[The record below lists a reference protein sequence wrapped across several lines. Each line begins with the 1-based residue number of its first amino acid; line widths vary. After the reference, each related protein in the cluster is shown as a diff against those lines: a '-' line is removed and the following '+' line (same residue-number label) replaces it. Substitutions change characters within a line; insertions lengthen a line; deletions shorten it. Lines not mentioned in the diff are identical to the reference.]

1 MKKLLL
7 ALVHVGAL
15 VGLQT
20 VHYSHAAQ
28 GDELNGT
35 LKKIKEKGVIVLGV
49 RDSTKPFSYLNDKQD
64 YEGYA
69 VDLCLSIAKT
79 IQRKLGMSQLTIS
92 MVPVTSSSRI
102 PLIQNGT
109 VDIECG
115 NTTNTAE
122 RQNIVEFSPT
132 YYVSGSRLLS
142 KRASNIQS
150 LADLRG
156 KKLAINSGT
165 THIKMVT
172 MLNDEQKLGID
183 IIASRDTAEGML
195 AVETGRAVAFMND
208 DIVLASLAGGS
219 KIKNELVVGKDA
231 LSVEP
236 FGLIYRKND
245 PAFKQVVDGSIAN
258 IFKSGDINKIY
269 AKWFQSPALPHG
281 QNLNWPMSPETQ
293 AAIAKISNSPNPAD
307 YAPLPKE
314 QLSLVRKK

>member
-1 MKKLLL
+1 MKKIVM
-7 ALVHVGAL
+7 ALCLMSSQVVHIA
-15 VGLQT
+15 
-20 VHYSHAAQ
+20 HAAP
-28 GDELNGT
+28 DEDLTGT
-35 LKKIKEKGVIVLGV
+35 LKKIKEKGVLVLGV
-49 RDSTKPFSYLNDKQD
+49 RDSTKPFSYLNDKQS

-69 VDLCLSIAKT
+69 VDLCLAIAKN
-79 IQRKLGMSQLTIS
+79 IQRKLGVSQLTIS
-92 MVPVTSSSRI
+92 MLPVTSSSRI

-132 YYVSGSRLLS
+132 YYVSGSRILS
-142 KRASNIQS
+142 KRSSNIKT

-165 THIKMVT
+165 THIKMVST
-172 MLNDEQKLGID
+172 LNDEQKLGID

-195 AVETGRAVAFMND
+195 LVETGRAAAFIND

-219 KIKNELVVGKDA
+219 KISSELVVGKEA

-245 PAFKQVVDGSIAN
+245 PAFKQIVDTSIST

-293 AAIAKISNSPNPAD
+293 AAIAKITNSPNPAD
-307 YAPLPKE
+307 YAAIPKE
-314 QLSLVRKK
+314 QLSTIKKK

>member
-1 MKKLLL
+1 ML
-7 ALVHVGAL
+7 
-15 VGLQT
+15 
-20 VHYSHAAQ
+20 
-28 GDELNGT
+28 
-35 LKKIKEKGVIVLGV
+35 
-49 RDSTKPFSYLNDKQD
+49 
-64 YEGYA
+64 
-69 VDLCLSIAKT
+69 
-79 IQRKLGMSQLTIS
+79 
-92 MVPVTSSSRI
+92 PVTSSSRI

-132 YYVSGSRLLS
+132 YYVSGSRILS
-142 KRASNIQS
+142 KRSGNINA
-150 LADLRG
+150 LGDLRG

-165 THIKMVT
+165 THIKMVST
-172 MLNDEQKLGID
+172 LNDEQKLGID

-195 AVETGRAVAFMND
+195 LVETGRAAAFIND

-219 KIKNELVVGKDA
+219 KISSELVVGKEA

-245 PAFKQVVDGSIAN
+245 PAFKQIVDMSISN

-293 AAIAKISNSPNPAD
+293 AAIAKITNSPNPAD
-307 YAPLPKE
+307 YAAIPKE
-314 QLSLVRKK
+314 QLSTIRKK

>member
-1 MKKLLL
+1 MKKIIMALCLLSSQV
-7 ALVHVGAL
+7 VHIA
-15 VGLQT
+15 
-20 VHYSHAAQ
+20 HAAA
-28 GDELNGT
+28 DEELTGT
-35 LKKIKEKGVIVLGV
+35 LKKIKEKGVLVLGV
-49 RDSTKPFSYLNDKQD
+49 RDSTKPFSYLNDKQS

-69 VDLCLSIAKT
+69 VDLCLAIAKN
-79 IQRKLGMSQLTIS
+79 IQRKLGMSQLNIA
-92 MVPVTSSSRI
+92 MLPVTSSSRI

-132 YYVSGSRLLS
+132 YYVSGSRILS
-142 KRASNIQS
+142 KRSSNITT

-165 THIKMVT
+165 THIKMVST
-172 MLNDEQKLGID
+172 LNDEQKLGID

-195 AVETGRAVAFMND
+195 LVETGRAAAFIND

-219 KIKNELVVGKDA
+219 KISNELVVGKEA

-245 PAFKQVVDGSIAN
+245 PAFKQIVDTSIST

-307 YAPLPKE
+307 YAPIPKE
-314 QLSLVRKK
+314 QLSTIKKK

>member
-1 MKKLLL
+1 MKKIIMALCLLSSQ
-7 ALVHVGAL
+7 AVHIA
-15 VGLQT
+15 
-20 VHYSHAAQ
+20 HAAQ
-28 GDELNGT
+28 DEELTGT
-35 LKKIKEKGVIVLGV
+35 LKKIKEKGVLVLGV
-49 RDSTKPFSYLNDKQD
+49 RDSTKPFSYLNDKQS

-69 VDLCLSIAKT
+69 VDLCLAIAKN
-79 IQRKLGMSQLTIS
+79 IQRKLGMSQLNIS
-92 MVPVTSSSRI
+92 MLPVTSSSRL

-132 YYVSGSRLLS
+132 YYVSGSRILS
-142 KRASNIQS
+142 KRSSNITT

-165 THIKMVT
+165 THIKMVST
-172 MLNDEQKLGID
+172 LNDEQKLGID

-195 AVETGRAVAFMND
+195 LVETGRAAAFIND

-219 KIKNELVVGKDA
+219 KISSELVVGKEA

-245 PAFKQVVDGSIAN
+245 PAFKQIVDTSITT

-293 AAIAKISNSPNPAD
+293 AAIAKITNSPNPAD
-307 YAPLPKE
+307 YAAIPKE
-314 QLSLVRKK
+314 QLSTIRKK

>member
-7 ALVHVGAL
+7 ALCLVGAQA
-15 VGLQT
+15 VQSG
-20 VHYSHAAQ
+20 HAAQ
-28 GDELNGT
+28 ADELNGT
-35 LKKIKEKGVIVLGV
+35 LKKIKEKGAIVLGV

-79 IQRKLGMSQLTIS
+79 IQRKLGMSQLTIV

-122 RQNIVEFSPT
+122 RQNVVEFSPT

-142 KRASNIQS
+142 KRSSNIQA

-156 KKLAINSGT
+156 KKLAINGGT
-165 THIKMVT
+165 THIKMVST
-172 MLNDEQKLGID
+172 LNDEQKLGID
-183 IIASRDTAEGML
+183 IVASRDTAEGML
-195 AVETGRAVAFMND
+195 LVETGRVAAFMND

-219 KIKNELVVGKDA
+219 KISNELVVGKDA

-245 PAFKQVVDGSIAN
+245 PAFKQVVDSSVAT

-281 QNLNWPMSPETQ
+281 QNLNWPMSPETR

-314 QLSLVRKK
+314 QLSLVKKK

>member
-1 MKKLLL
+1 MNKLLL

-15 VGLQT
+15 ISLQSA
-20 VHYSHAAQ
+20 HYSHAAQ

-156 KKLAINSGT
+156 KKLVINSGT

-195 AVETGRAVAFMND
+195 AVETGRAAAFMND
-208 DIVLASLAGGS
+208 DIVLASLAGSS

-269 AKWFQSPALPHG
+269 AKWFQSPSLPHG

>member
-1 MKKLLL
+1 MKKIVM
-7 ALVHVGAL
+7 ALCLMSSQVVHIA
-15 VGLQT
+15 
-20 VHYSHAAQ
+20 HAAQ
-28 GDELNGT
+28 DEELTGT
-35 LKKIKEKGVIVLGV
+35 LKKIKEKGVLVLGV
-49 RDSTKPFSYLNDKQD
+49 RDSTKPFSYLNDKQS

-69 VDLCLSIAKT
+69 VDLCLAIAKN
-79 IQRKLGMSQLTIS
+79 IQRKLGMSQLNIS
-92 MVPVTSSSRI
+92 MLPVTSSSRI

-132 YYVSGSRLLS
+132 YYVSGSRILS
-142 KRASNIQS
+142 KRSGNINA
-150 LADLRG
+150 LGDLRG

-165 THIKMVT
+165 THIKMVST
-172 MLNDEQKLGID
+172 LNDEQKLGID

-195 AVETGRAVAFMND
+195 LVETGRAAAFIND

-219 KIKNELVVGKDA
+219 KISSELVVGKEA

-245 PAFKQVVDGSIAN
+245 PAFKQIVDTSIST

-293 AAIAKISNSPNPAD
+293 AAIAKITNSPNPAD
-307 YAPLPKE
+307 YAAIPKE
-314 QLSLVRKK
+314 QLSTIRKK